1 MKNKLLLTLC
11 LLFCFTTLSA
21 CSHEEDNHVLLPWE
35 KEDSSMGSVSDKT
48 VVPTTPE
55 QDDSLPYWIIPVNK
69 DSASVFYVDDEDRKR
84 VIENSPETYKMLKE
98 AAWNSED
105 PDVLSNGNIETLIET
120 LSQFKSADRPHITYS
135 QMKVEGLCEHFDQY
149 LGDRMWWDAI
159 TIKDCKVIDDETA
172 DMLNG
177 GKPYTLVTAETYYEE
192 TIYLYVMDADAGMDY
207 YSQSDIQNL
216 EGYPVGISGDAI
228 VLCMVPYDAG
238 NI

>member
-1 MKNKLLLTLC
+1 
-11 LLFCFTTLSA
+11 
-21 CSHEEDNHVLLPWE
+21 
-35 KEDSSMGSVSDKT
+35 MGSVSDKT